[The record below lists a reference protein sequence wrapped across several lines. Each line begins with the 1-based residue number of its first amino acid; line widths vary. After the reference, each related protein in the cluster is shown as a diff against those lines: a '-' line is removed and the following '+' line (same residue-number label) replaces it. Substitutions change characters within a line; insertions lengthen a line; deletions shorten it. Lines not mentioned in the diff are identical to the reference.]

1 MQHMQDKDFD
11 QMFRDKFEEAQL
23 EPSLDL
29 WNKIEQRLDVKPK
42 RVFPI
47 YWAAAAVVV
56 IAITAGLLFR
66 QPEKINMQG
75 DLTVQANPLG
85 DRKEE
90 GSQIFIPT
98 DDAGPAKAENKISAI
113 SDRTSRHVTAHKSVV
128 TDGLDEA
135 VIQPDLNN
143 GKKDLLAM
151 QPLGGIAHP
160 DNKEMVMTDPQ
171 IRKAIILQPA
181 PAEDIMLANAGN
193 DSTEEGN
200 EDRHT
205 ENKKIRNVG
214 DLVNYVVD
222 KVDKREEKFIQ
233 FKTDDDDN
241 SSLVALNIGMFR
253 FNSKKHK

>member
-11 QMFRDKFEEAQL
+11 QMFRDKFEDAQL

-29 WNKIEQRLDVKPK
+29 WNKIEPKLVIKRK
-42 RVFPI
+42 RVYPI
-47 YWAAAAVVV
+47 YWAAAAVVLS
-56 IAITAGLLFR
+56 AITAGLLFR
-66 QPEKINMQG
+66 QPEKINTQG
-75 DLTVQANPLG
+75 NLSVQAKPLEN
-85 DRKEE
+85 RKGQ
-90 GSQIFIPT
+90 GSPIIM
-98 DDAGPAKAENKISAI
+98 PAEDVSPIKADNKISVI
-113 SDRTSRHVTAHKSVV
+113 SYRASRHVTTHESVV
-128 TDGLDEA
+128 TADLAEA
-135 VIQPDLNN
+135 LIQPDLNN

-151 QPLGGIAHP
+151 QPLEGIAHL
-160 DNKEMVMTDPQ
+160 DHKETVMTDPQ
-171 IRKAIILQPA
+171 IKKAIILQPA
-181 PAEDIMLANAGN
+181 PAEEIMLANAGI

-205 ENKKIRNVG
+205 ETKRIRNVG
-214 DLVNYVVD
+214 DMVKYVVD